1 MATTSKISYVS
12 VITDVL
18 NGVELDTER
27 IEKLEALK
35 ASLEKRNTHKT
46 NGPTKAQRANA
57 ELAEKIFEAMNPD
70 EVYETKAI
78 GGLVPELAEASTQK
92 LTALMKILVASE
104 RVVAEKVKGKAT
116 YHLA

>member
-1 MATTSKISYVS
+1 MTNKKMSYAVA
-12 VITDVL
+12 IDTIL
-18 NGVELDTER
+18 NGGEMTDEVRER
-27 IEKLEALK
+27 LEALK
-35 ASLEKRNTHKT
+35 VSLEKRNSRKS
-46 NGPTKAQRANA
+46 NGPTKAQKANA

-92 LTALMKILVASE
+92 LTALMKILVTSE
-104 RVVAEKVKGKAT
+104 RVVAEKVKGKAN